1 MWLDPKNGLLR
12 DGNKQVTQW
21 VDLVNGSLFSANA
34 GGQPFIVDSMING
47 NPAVRFAS
55 GSSSGMWAAVSN
67 LSSLWSGNE
76 RFTIFCVAR
85 VDTLV
90 SGENSYYTLCSPI
103 TDPAF
108 SFGVSGN
115 GNIGAY
121 RASATKE
128 FFENS
133 AKVVVNKW
141 FIVSYTLENNMPVP
155 NSVTMRTW
163 LNGASTGN
171 ASVITN
177 MVKPQSYFVLG
188 AANKHYSVN
197 PWVGAIGE
205 VIISKSGLN
214 EPTREDVESYL
225 SKKYNIKLTP

>member
-1 MWLDPKNGLLR
+1 
-12 DGNKQVTQW
+12 
-21 VDLVNGSLFSANA
+21 
-34 GGQPFIVDSMING
+34 
-47 NPAVRFAS
+47 
-55 GSSSGMWAAVSN
+55 MWAAVSN